1 MSMQGILFT
10 YLWILQSYLG
20 IIQFFSTFESYP
32 VLIGLTIR
40 FCEAVAKVT
49 LKQMSLRRI
58 VTGRGKRQETAA
70 IHNHDN
76 HHGA

>member
-1 MSMQGILFT
+1 MSMQGILFA

-40 FCEAVAKVT
+40 FCEAVT

-76 HHGA
+76 RHGA